1 MAHRPTVEKM
11 LACLYNL
18 SLFMEAKI
26 MKMAKKLLAV
36 VLTGVMAV
44 SMLTGCATLDA
55 RNIASDLEG
64 MLKRVNDKATVS
76 ATNDAKDLATKAAKA
91 VQADTTEWVAPA
103 DDQKKDDKVSME
115 EAVKA
120 KLETEKITDKYVWYT
135 CYKSEDVKNVAQAQ
149 EICDLLV
156 SGKAINTDNVLNKG
170 KVANITVDG
179 KKYEPKAGNKFEL
192 GLKTFEKKEGDKKVE
207 YTVVIVT
214 CKAVASDKAAS

>member
-1 MAHRPTVEKM
+1 
-11 LACLYNL
+11 
-18 SLFMEAKI
+18 
-26 MKMAKKLLAV
+26 MKMKKLLAV

-120 KLETEKITDKYVWYT
+120 KLETNKITDKYVWYA

>member
-1 MAHRPTVEKM
+1 
-11 LACLYNL
+11 
-18 SLFMEAKI
+18 MEAKI
-26 MKMAKKLLAV
+26 MKMKKLLAV

-55 RNIASDLEG
+55 RNIAGDLEG
-64 MLKRVNDKATVS
+64 MLKVVNDKATVS

-91 VQADTTEWVAPA
+91 VQDDNTTWVAPTA
-103 DDQKKDDKVSME
+103 EASGTTKKVSMVD
-115 EAVKA
+115 AVKA
-120 KLETEKITDKYVWYT
+120 KLETEKITDKYVWYA

-149 EICDLLV
+149 EIYDLLV
-156 SGKAINTDNVLNKG
+156 SSKKEINIGAALNSK

-179 KKYEPKAGNKFEL
+179 KNYKPEAGNKFEL

-214 CKAVASDKAAS
+214 CKAVASKTPATK

>member
-1 MAHRPTVEKM
+1 
-11 LACLYNL
+11 
-18 SLFMEAKI
+18 
-26 MKMAKKLLAV
+26 MKMKKLLAV

-91 VQADTTEWVAPA
+91 VQADTTDWVAPA
-103 DDQKKDDKVSME
+103 DNQKKDDKVSMVD
-115 EAVKA
+115 AVKA
-120 KLETEKITDKYVWYT
+120 KLESDKITDKYVWYA

-156 SGKAINTDNVLNKG
+156 DNKTIKTSAALNHD

-214 CKAVASDKAAS
+214 CKAVASETEARD

>member
-1 MAHRPTVEKM
+1 MIAQADSRKWM
-11 LACLYNL
+11 ACLYN
-18 SLFMEAKI
+18 SFLFMEAKI
-26 MKMAKKLLAV
+26 MKMKKLLAV

-64 MLKRVNDKATVS
+64 MLKVVNEKATVS
-76 ATNDAKDLATKAAKA
+76 ATSDAKDLATKAAKA

-103 DDQKKDDKVSME
+103 DDQKKDDKVSMV

-120 KLETEKITDKYVWYT
+120 KLGTEKITDKYVWYA

-149 EICDLLV
+149 EIYDLLV
-156 SGKAINTDNVLNKG
+156 SNKAINTGAALNSK

-179 KKYEPKAGNKFEL
+179 KNYKPEAGNKFEL
-192 GLKTFEKKEGDKKVE
+192 GLKTFEKKEGNKKVE

-214 CKAVASDKAAS
+214 CKAVASKTEA

>member
-1 MAHRPTVEKM
+1 
-11 LACLYNL
+11 
-18 SLFMEAKI
+18 
-26 MKMAKKLLAV
+26 MKMKKLLAV

-91 VQADTTEWVAPA
+91 VQADTTDWVAPA
-103 DDQKKDDKVSME
+103 DNQKKDDKVSMVD
-115 EAVKA
+115 AVKA
-120 KLETEKITDKYVWYT
+120 KLESDKITDKYVWYA

-156 SGKAINTDNVLNKG
+156 DNRTIKTSAALNHD

-214 CKAVASDKAAS
+214 CKAVASETEARD

>member
-1 MAHRPTVEKM
+1 M
-11 LACLYNL
+11 
-18 SLFMEAKI
+18 
-26 MKMAKKLLAV
+26 KKLLAV

-64 MLKRVNDKATVS
+64 MLKVVNDKATVS
-76 ATNDAKDLATKAAKA
+76 ATNDAKDLAAKAAKA
-91 VQADTTEWVAPA
+91 VQADTTEWVAPTENEEETS
-103 DDQKKDDKVSME
+103 KVSME

-120 KLETEKITDKYVWYT
+120 KLGTDKITDKYVWYA

-149 EICDLLV
+149 EIYDLLV
-156 SGKAINTDNVLNKG
+156 SNKAINTNAALNHD
-170 KVANITVDG
+170 KVASIAVGD
-179 KKYEPKAGNKFEL
+179 KKYQPEAGNKFEL

-214 CKAVASDKAAS
+214 CKAAASKTEAQG

>member
-1 MAHRPTVEKM
+1 
-11 LACLYNL
+11 
-18 SLFMEAKI
+18 MEAKI
-26 MKMAKKLLAV
+26 MKMKKLLAV

-64 MLKRVNDKATVS
+64 MLKVANDKATVS
-76 ATNDAKDLATKAAKA
+76 ATNDAKKLAEQAAKA

-103 DDQKKDDKVSME
+103 EDQKKDDKVSMVD
-115 EAVKA
+115 AVKA
-120 KLETEKITDKYVWYT
+120 KLETDKNTKEYVWYT

-149 EICDLLV
+149 EIYDLLV
-156 SGKAINTDNVLNKG
+156 NDEKKIDTSKALNNANFTDKKDG
-170 KVANITVDG
+170 DKVTHKVS
-179 KKYEPKAGNKFEL
+179 AGNKFEL

-214 CKAVASDKAAS
+214 CKAVYTEVSAK

>member
-1 MAHRPTVEKM
+1 
-11 LACLYNL
+11 
-18 SLFMEAKI
+18 
-26 MKMAKKLLAV
+26 MKMKKLLAV

-76 ATNDAKDLATKAAKA
+76 ATSDAKELATKAAKA

-120 KLETEKITDKYVWYT
+120 KLETEKITDKYVWYA

-156 SGKAINTDNVLNKG
+156 SGKAINTSKALNSKQ
-170 KVANITVDG
+170 VANFTVGD
-179 KKYEPKAGNKFEL
+179 KNYKPEAGNKFEL
-192 GLKTFEKKEGDKKVE
+192 GLKTFTKGTGKDKTE

-214 CKAVASDKAAS
+214 CKAVAVASKTEA

>member
-1 MAHRPTVEKM
+1 
-11 LACLYNL
+11 
-18 SLFMEAKI
+18 
-26 MKMAKKLLAV
+26 MKMKKLLAV

-64 MLKRVNDKATVS
+64 MLKVVNDKATVS
-76 ATNDAKDLATKAAKA
+76 ATNDAKDLAEKAAKA

-103 DDQKKDDKVSME
+103 DDQKKDDKVSMV

-120 KLETEKITDKYVWYT
+120 KLGTEKITDKYVWYA

-149 EICDLLV
+149 EIYDLLV
-156 SGKAINTDNVLNKG
+156 ANKAINTSKALNSKR
-170 KVANITVDG
+170 VANFTVGD
-179 KKYEPKAGNKFEL
+179 KNYKPEAGNKFEL
-192 GLKTFEKKEGDKKVE
+192 GLKTFTKGTGKDKTE

-214 CKAVASDKAAS
+214 CKVVYTESK

>member
-1 MAHRPTVEKM
+1 
-11 LACLYNL
+11 
-18 SLFMEAKI
+18 

-64 MLKRVNDKATVS
+64 MLKVVNDKATVS
-76 ATNDAKDLATKAAKA
+76 ATNDAKDLAAKAAKA
-91 VQADTTEWVAPA
+91 VQADTTEWVAPTENEEETS
-103 DDQKKDDKVSME
+103 KVSME

-156 SGKAINTDNVLNKG
+156 SGKAINTVCEVHAIDSS
-170 KVANITVDG
+170 DHG
-179 KKYEPKAGNKFEL
+179 KKQNRNRKPSKVQIMSAPERNAHSQGYIGIFQQIEGENTGYNHLKQEL
-192 GLKTFEKKEGDKKVE
+192 LPGKKS
-207 YTVVIVT
+207 I
-214 CKAVASDKAAS
+214 

>member
-1 MAHRPTVEKM
+1 
-11 LACLYNL
+11 
-18 SLFMEAKI
+18 
-26 MKMAKKLLAV
+26 MKMKKLLAV

-64 MLKRVNDKATVS
+64 MLKVVNDKATVS
-76 ATNDAKDLATKAAKA
+76 ATNDAKDLAEKAAKA
-91 VQADTTEWVAPA
+91 VQADTTNWVAPA

-115 EAVKA
+115 DAVKA

-149 EICDLLV
+149 EIYDLLV
-156 SGKAINTDNVLNKG
+156 ANKAINTSKALNNE
-170 KVANITVDG
+170 KVANKTEGDKTLKVS
-179 KKYEPKAGNKFEL
+179 AGNKFEL
-192 GLKTFEKKEGDKKVE
+192 GLKTFTKGSGKDKTE

-214 CKAVASDKAAS
+214 CKAVYSET

>member
-1 MAHRPTVEKM
+1 
-11 LACLYNL
+11 
-18 SLFMEAKI
+18 
-26 MKMAKKLLAV
+26 MKMKKLLAV

-149 EICDLLV
+149 EIYDLLV
-156 SGKAINTDNVLNKG
+156 SNKAINTNAALNHD
-170 KVANITVDG
+170 KVVD
-179 KKYEPKAGNKFEL
+179 KKDGDKVTFKVSAGNQFQL

-214 CKAVASDKAAS
+214 CKAVYTEVK

>member
-1 MAHRPTVEKM
+1 
-11 LACLYNL
+11 
-18 SLFMEAKI
+18 
-26 MKMAKKLLAV
+26 MKMKKLLAV

-64 MLKRVNDKATVS
+64 MLKVANDKATVS
-76 ATNDAKDLATKAAKA
+76 ATNDAKKLAEQAAKA

-103 DDQKKDDKVSME
+103 EDQKKDDKVSMVD
-115 EAVKA
+115 AVKA
-120 KLETEKITDKYVWYT
+120 KLGTEKITDKYVWYA

-149 EICDLLV
+149 EIYNLLV
-156 SGKAINTDNVLNKG
+156 DEGKINTGAALNHD
-170 KVANITVDG
+170 KVVD
-179 KKYEPKAGNKFEL
+179 KKDGDKVTFKVSAGNKFEL

-214 CKAVASDKAAS
+214 CKAVYTEVK

>member
-1 MAHRPTVEKM
+1 
-11 LACLYNL
+11 
-18 SLFMEAKI
+18 
-26 MKMAKKLLAV
+26 MKMKKLLAV

>member
-1 MAHRPTVEKM
+1 
-11 LACLYNL
+11 
-18 SLFMEAKI
+18 
-26 MKMAKKLLAV
+26 MKMKKLLAV

-64 MLKRVNDKATVS
+64 MLKVVNEKATVS
-76 ATNDAKDLATKAAKA
+76 ATNDAKDLAAKAAKA
-91 VQADTTEWVAPA
+91 VQADTTNWVAPA

-115 EAVKA
+115 DAVKA
-120 KLETEKITDKYVWYT
+120 KLGTDKITDKYVWYA

-149 EICDLLV
+149 EIYNLLV
-156 SGKAINTDNVLNKG
+156 NNKAINTNAALNHD
-170 KVANITVDG
+170 KVAAITVGD
-179 KKYEPKAGNKFEL
+179 KKYQPEAGNKFEL

-214 CKAVASDKAAS
+214 CKAAASKTEAQG

>member
-1 MAHRPTVEKM
+1 
-11 LACLYNL
+11 
-18 SLFMEAKI
+18 
-26 MKMAKKLLAV
+26 MKMKKLLAV

-156 SGKAINTDNVLNKG
+156 SGKAINTNNVLNKG